1 MMGDTTPLVFTN
13 IDAKLYGA
21 DLNWQ
26 YPINS
31 HFKLSGIASYVRG
44 KRDDNS
50 TSNKDD
56 LYRII
61 PLNARFNLN
70 YQQDDWQSNLA
81 VHFYHKQSHVSQLNN
96 EKVSKGYA
104 VVDWQADYF
113 ISSGLVARVGI
124 NNLLDK
130 QYNDHLNGINRAAGS
145 DVVVGNK
152 MPAMGRNIYLAFDYQ
167 F

>member
-1 MMGDTTPLVFTN
+1 
-13 IDAKLYGA
+13 
-21 DLNWQ
+21 
-26 YPINS
+26 
-31 HFKLSGIASYVRG
+31 
-44 KRDDNS
+44 
-50 TSNKDD
+50 
-56 LYRII
+56 
-61 PLNARFNLN
+61 
-70 YQQDDWQSNLA
+70 
-81 VHFYHKQSHVSQLNN
+81 
-96 EKVSKGYA
+96 